1 MVLLIGWS
9 GGGGGM
15 VEVSWPGGGGGL
27 VLLVVTTPSGMGFSQ
42 TKNLGAMLAARLA
55 DQAVEP

>member
-1 MVLLIGWS
+1 MLLPGWL
-9 GGGGGM
+9 GVGEGVVMLLGWLGDGEG
-15 VEVSWPGGGGGL
+15 V

-55 DQAVEP
+55 DQTVEA